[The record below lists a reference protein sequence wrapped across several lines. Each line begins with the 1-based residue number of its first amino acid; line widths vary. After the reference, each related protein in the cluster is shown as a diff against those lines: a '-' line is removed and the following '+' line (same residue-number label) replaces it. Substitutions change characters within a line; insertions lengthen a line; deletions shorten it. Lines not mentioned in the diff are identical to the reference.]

1 MDKNITNSSSPLI
14 SITHK
19 NESTVKVID
28 LRKVISI
35 DYDNETLTVRTVSS
49 KADFSTSPISKQ
61 EYQELISL
69 WEKWA

>member
-1 MDKNITNSSSPLI
+1 MGKNITNSSTPLI

-19 NESTVKVID
+19 EDSTIKVVD

-35 DYDNETLTVRTVSS
+35 DYSNKVLTVRTVSS

-61 EYQELISL
+61 EYQELISF